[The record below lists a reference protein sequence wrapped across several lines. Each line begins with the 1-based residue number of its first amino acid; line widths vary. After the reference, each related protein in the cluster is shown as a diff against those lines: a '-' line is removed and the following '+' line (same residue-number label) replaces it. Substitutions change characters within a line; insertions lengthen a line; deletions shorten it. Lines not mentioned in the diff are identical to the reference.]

1 VHHCSPVSVS
11 IILDVILAFTK
22 GIPKFNRSVPR
33 ARNNLPVVSTET
45 DGKYIGGMTDETPR
59 SVPSIKIPKTERV
72 IPRRRQSE
80 LAVRGYNNVG
90 NEMVVSMKN
99 SFWKTLRV
107 LIMSQ
112 LPDNESLVWGL
123 KIRCS
128 LGIKSDQF
136 TSRSSYNHIWIFGRR
151 RNSSDPSLVPI

>member
-1 VHHCSPVSVS
+1 MS

-22 GIPKFNRSVPR
+22 GIPEFNRSVPG

-45 DGKYIGGMTDETPR
+45 DGEYIGGVTDETPR
-59 SVPSIKIPKTERV
+59 SVSSIKIPKTERV

-80 LAVRGYNNVG
+80 LAIRGYNNVG

-99 SFWKTLRV
+99 SLWKTLRV

-112 LPDNESLVWGL
+112 LPDNESLVWEL

-136 TSRSSYNHIWIFGRR
+136 TS
-151 RNSSDPSLVPI
+151 